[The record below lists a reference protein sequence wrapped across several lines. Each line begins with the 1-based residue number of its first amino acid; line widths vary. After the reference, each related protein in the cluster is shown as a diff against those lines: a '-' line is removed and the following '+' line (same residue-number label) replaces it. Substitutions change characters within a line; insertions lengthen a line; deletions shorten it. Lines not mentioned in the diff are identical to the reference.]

1 MPTHKKTQ
9 PITATAHTRPLFPII
24 GIGASAGGLAAF
36 EAFFSGMP
44 NDPKPNM
51 AFVLIQHLSPD
62 YCSILSE
69 LIQKHTLM
77 PVHQVED
84 NMLVQPNCVYII
96 PPNHDM
102 TLLKGALRLHSPTE
116 PRGHRLPIN
125 YFFNSLALEQQE
137 HSVGI
142 ILSGTGSD
150 GTLGAKIIKLAQG
163 TILVQTPESA
173 DFDGMPR
180 SVIASGV
187 ASYILPP
194 DKMPEQLLAL
204 THTQHRPLNLPTLST
219 IDTLPEDSER
229 FLQKIFALLKVQTR
243 HDFSLYKRNTLY
255 RRIQRRMATHQI
267 NMLELYLAFLILN
280 PNEIDALFKD
290 LLIGVTQ
297 FFRDA
302 VAFEELEKLIIP
314 KLFANKSSHETI
326 RIWCSG
332 CSTGEEAYSIAI
344 LIHEY
349 MSQLK
354 QNYKVQIFA
363 SDIDAQAITKARAG
377 LYPASIA
384 NNITPERLA
393 RFFNLEGT
401 DYRIHKSIRNMLV
414 FSEHNIINDPPF
426 SKVDLISCRNLLI
439 YFNIELQKKLMLI
452 FHYALNAEGIL
463 FLGNSESVC
472 DFEDLFSRLNSKAKL
487 YQRLNR
493 QPSTLRKQAL
503 YHMLPKTHLDTIV
516 SSAEHDHASSDHL
529 TVSMRELTEK
539 SLLQHFAPPSA
550 LITDQGEILYLHGPI
565 QEYFESDV
573 ALNEANTNNIL
584 TKIRKELRTD
594 LTASLQLAHKQQ
606 QPVTSPGLCLTSV
619 KKEHLV
625 NLIVRP
631 IPMISDAPAT
641 ALFLLSIEDLP
652 YITSTP
658 DTELTP
664 KWLQLTQELHLKNK
678 YIESFHKELESSTEE
693 LKCSNEE
700 MQSIN
705 EELQA
710 TNEEL
715 ETSKEE
721 LQSVNEELMTVNV
734 ELEAKLVEL
743 SCANNDMN
751 NLLSGTGIATL
762 FLDPQLCVMRFTPN
776 TCKLINLIKTDIG
789 RPISDLDLKLKDY
802 DRLIE
807 DCTEVLNMIEP
818 KEIEVQT
825 KTDQWYQMHIQPYR
839 TLNNVIEGV
848 VITFISTTESL
859 KTQVALHRSDI
870 IIRDSP
876 NAIILQDV
884 NGSVLAWN
892 PAATRLYEWS
902 EADALGK
909 NNPDM
914 IAHGYQEDYRQRI
927 KVLCTQPPMTETFN
941 SQRLT
946 QAGAILDVSI
956 TASAL
961 VNKAGLVYAIAT
973 TESPLAISSPA
984 TFTQSQDL

>member
-102 TLLKGALRLHSPTE
+102 TLLNGALRLHSPTE

-314 KLFANKSSHETI
+314 
-326 RIWCSG
+326 
-332 CSTGEEAYSIAI
+332 
-344 LIHEY
+344 
-349 MSQLK
+349 
-354 QNYKVQIFA
+354 
-363 SDIDAQAITKARAG
+363 
-377 LYPASIA
+377 
-384 NNITPERLA
+384 
-393 RFFNLEGT
+393 
-401 DYRIHKSIRNMLV
+401 
-414 FSEHNIINDPPF
+414 
-426 SKVDLISCRNLLI
+426 
-439 YFNIELQKKLMLI
+439 
-452 FHYALNAEGIL
+452 
-463 FLGNSESVC
+463 
-472 DFEDLFSRLNSKAKL
+472 
-487 YQRLNR
+487 
-493 QPSTLRKQAL
+493 
-503 YHMLPKTHLDTIV
+503 
-516 SSAEHDHASSDHL
+516 
-529 TVSMRELTEK
+529 
-539 SLLQHFAPPSA
+539 
-550 LITDQGEILYLHGPI
+550 
-565 QEYFESDV
+565 
-573 ALNEANTNNIL
+573 
-584 TKIRKELRTD
+584 
-594 LTASLQLAHKQQ
+594 
-606 QPVTSPGLCLTSV
+606 
-619 KKEHLV
+619 
-625 NLIVRP
+625 
-631 IPMISDAPAT
+631 
-641 ALFLLSIEDLP
+641 
-652 YITSTP
+652 
-658 DTELTP
+658 
-664 KWLQLTQELHLKNK
+664 
-678 YIESFHKELESSTEE
+678 
-693 LKCSNEE
+693 
-700 MQSIN
+700 
-705 EELQA
+705 
-710 TNEEL
+710 
-715 ETSKEE
+715 
-721 LQSVNEELMTVNV
+721 
-734 ELEAKLVEL
+734 
-743 SCANNDMN
+743 
-751 NLLSGTGIATL
+751 
-762 FLDPQLCVMRFTPN
+762 
-776 TCKLINLIKTDIG
+776 
-789 RPISDLDLKLKDY
+789 
-802 DRLIE
+802 
-807 DCTEVLNMIEP
+807 
-818 KEIEVQT
+818 
-825 KTDQWYQMHIQPYR
+825 
-839 TLNNVIEGV
+839 
-848 VITFISTTESL
+848 
-859 KTQVALHRSDI
+859 
-870 IIRDSP
+870 
-876 NAIILQDV
+876 
-884 NGSVLAWN
+884 
-892 PAATRLYEWS
+892 
-902 EADALGK
+902 
-909 NNPDM
+909 
-914 IAHGYQEDYRQRI
+914 
-927 KVLCTQPPMTETFN
+927 
-941 SQRLT
+941 
-946 QAGAILDVSI
+946 
-956 TASAL
+956 
-961 VNKAGLVYAIAT
+961 
-973 TESPLAISSPA
+973 
-984 TFTQSQDL
+984 